1 MRRVLSFLPVLAGT
15 LMLMA
20 VVLINGRPAV
30 FTDTDDYF
38 VEGRTFAYT
47 IAYALHLKVPDP
59 PPTTP
64 QDIADAKQAAEDLH
78 MSHTEIG
85 ARSPFYGLLLY
96 VSQRIGTIWLT
107 TAVQAA
113 FGAWL
118 VLLMW
123 RVAAPGA
130 PLWSAYAAEA
140 AVAFGSSL
148 PFFAAFVMPDV
159 FSGYAAASAI
169 LLLVFWERLARI
181 ERAALALLLAA
192 AMTFHTSHLL
202 DVAALLVLAGL
213 LYRFFRAKAHAVL
226 APLVMVGVA
235 ILAAVG
241 ASAAYKEAV
250 KLKTGDEMRRPPF
263 LAMRVI
269 ADGPGREFLRARCDH
284 GASYVLCQFKTL
296 PLDDSQDMLWSDDRR
311 KGIFNVTTYENRLQ
325 MEREENRFVLDAVA
339 YAPLDQAV
347 ASFRNWIEQLFTIYL
362 DDPLKNPHYYL
373 TNSYWS
379 TTNLPWLIN
388 HAANCGRDHWGC
400 STRLSVDG
408 SVWLY
413 GVLAVAGLIIVAWRL
428 CCADLQSAIAR
439 RRLDWT
445 DERARLVALLALLVA
460 AVLVNAFV
468 CGALSGPFAR
478 YQARITW
485 LITAAA
491 AISLVSARQLIA
503 QARLPAWVQRLRAI
517 PLVQAVERRIDP
529 AFIRF
534 GMVGV
539 AGFSVDAL
547 VLHLMVGQFGFNPFT
562 GRMVSFSV
570 AVCATWLLNRSFTFR
585 HKTQHGPVRQAA
597 LYVAVQGAGGLTNF
611 GAYSAA
617 IAAFPVLGHMLLIP
631 LAIGSAV
638 GLCLTFAGSKHLAF
652 RAAHAPAPAEGVEG
666 AEVAEVK
673 PS

>member
-47 IAYALHLKVPDP
+47 IAYALHWKAPDP
-59 PPTTP
+59 PPTTAE
-64 QDIADAKQAAEDLH
+64 DIADAKQAAADLH

-85 ARSPFYGLLLY
+85 ARSPFYGALLY

-118 VLLMW
+118 VFLMW
-123 RVAAPGA
+123 RVAAPKA

-148 PFFAAFVMPDV
+148 PFFAAFIMPDV
-159 FSGYAAASAI
+159 FSGYATASAI
-169 LLLVFWERLARI
+169 LLLVFWDRLGGWT
-181 ERAALALLLAA
+181 RAALGLLLAA

-202 DVAALLVLAGL
+202 DVVALLVVAGL
-213 LYRFFRAKAHAVL
+213 LFRFFRASPRAVL
-226 APLVMVGVA
+226 AQALTVCVCVV
-235 ILAAVG
+235 AAVG
-241 ASAAYKEAV
+241 ATTAYKEAV

-263 LAMRVI
+263 LAFRVI
-269 ADGPGREFLRARCDH
+269 ADGPGREFLRAKCGH
-284 GASYVLCQFKTL
+284 GATYVLCQFRKL
-296 PLDDSQDMLWSDDRR
+296 PMDDSQDMLWSDDRR

-325 MEREENRFVLDAVA
+325 MEREENRLVLDAVA
-339 YAPLDQAV
+339 YDPLGQFV
-347 ASFRNWIEQLFTIYL
+347 ASLRNWIEQLFTIYL
-362 DDPLKNPHYYL
+362 DDPLKNPHYFL

-388 HAANCGRDHWGC
+388 HAADCGRDHWGC
-400 STRLSVDG
+400 APRLSVDG

-413 GVLAVAGLIIVAWRL
+413 GALAIFGVIVVVWRL
-428 CCADLQSAIAR
+428 CRSDLQSALAR
-439 RRLDWT
+439 RKLAWS
-445 DERARLVALLALLVA
+445 DERARLVAFLTLMIA
-460 AVLVNAFV
+460 AVMINAFV

-491 AISLVSARQLIA
+491 AISAISALPLLA
-503 QARLPAWVQRLRAI
+503 TARVPPWVARLRAR
-517 PLVQAVERRIDP
+517 PLVQAVEKRIDP

-539 AGFSVDAL
+539 AGFSIDWL
-547 VLHLMVGQFGFNPFT
+547 VLHVMTDQVGLDPFT
-562 GRMVSFSV
+562 GRLASFSV
-570 AVCATWLLNRSFTFR
+570 AVVSTWLLNRSFTFR
-585 HKTQHGPVRQAA
+585 HPTRHGPVRQAM
-597 LYVAVQGAGGLTNF
+597 LYAAVQGAGGLANI

-617 IAAFPVLGHMLLIP
+617 IKAFPALGHMLVVP

-638 GLCLTFAGSKHLAF
+638 GLCLTFLGAKHLAF
-652 RAAHAPAPAEGVEG
+652 RAAHVVQTE
-666 AEVAEVK
+666 